1 MTTANLSQDD
11 RMQLLALQLLSDA
24 KAPTGALSL
33 ASAFRNAGIDVA
45 EATAGRFLRQ
55 LDALGY
61 TKSLGK
67 RGRLVTGT
75 GEKRLAE
82 LILNGNLAA
91 HGARVTAAV
100 DSSNID
106 ELIDLLHVR
115 RAVEAEAAGLAALRA
130 TDEEI
135 ERIEKAAATHI
146 DCVEH
151 SHRLELSDNF
161 HVLLSRY
168 SHNRLLRAMTGMLLD
183 PVHDPL
189 AKLLD
194 RISDDS
200 GQVLNMAL
208 DHKAIARAVRNRD
221 VALTER
227 LMRDHIDKLIWI
239 ASSYRDRLT
248 T

>member
-1 MTTANLSQDD
+1 MTTTNLSQDD

-24 KAPTGALSL
+24 TAPAGALSL
-33 ASAFRNAGIDVA
+33 ANAFRDAGIDVA

-55 LDALGY
+55 LDAFGY
-61 TKSLGK
+61 TRSLGK
-67 RGRLVTGT
+67 RGRIVTAQ

-82 LILNGNLAA
+82 LVLSGSLAA

-135 ERIEKAAATHI
+135 ERIERAAATHVN
-146 DCVEH
+146 CVEH
-151 SHRLELSDNF
+151 SDRLELSDNF
-161 HVLLSRY
+161 HVLLSMY
-168 SHNRLLRAMTGMLLD
+168 SHNRMLRAMTGMLLD

-208 DHKAIARAVRNRD
+208 DHEVIARAVRDRD
-221 VALTER
+221 VALTEQ
-227 LMRDHIDKLIWI
+227 LMRNHIDKLIAI
-239 ASSYRDRLT
+239 ASSYRDRTPL
-248 T
+248 